1 MSPGF
6 RYLSRKPGLLNC
18 QLSAILYAPFGL
30 PTVRKTIS
38 HLQAQAEVAIELVL
52 IQPEGS
58 PYPEEDFAP
67 LILRSVEVPNGLTT
81 AQCWALGVKSAGAPI
96 VVFTE
101 DHCFPEPGWAKALVE
116 AHREER
122 WYAVG
127 PAAENANDST
137 RISRA
142 DMLMNFLDQ
151 LTNPEGPAPALMGH
165 NTSYKKSVLE
175 TLSDEMLVS
184 GLRCEI
190 VMHQSWGPEHCLHL
204 PGARVRHINLSKPLP
219 FLLHKLFGGV
229 VFGSERCARWSVP
242 KRAVY
247 LAGSWAIPALR
258 LQRILTR
265 LTSLAPNRKTRLLSA
280 WPWLIPA
287 LLLHASGEALGYL
300 LGPSA
305 SPAFYKF
312 YCQFEQRRWDMVCEN
327 DRRIQHQVLSQ
338 KVTPPRGK

>member
-1 MSPGF
+1 MCNICFERFTSSVFCLAG
-6 RYLSRKPGLLNC
+6 RLG
-18 QLSAILYAPFGL
+18 
-30 PTVRKTIS
+30 
-38 HLQAQAEVAIELVL
+38 
-52 IQPEGS
+52 EG
-58 PYPEEDFAP
+58 EGIGRRA
-67 LILRSVEVPNGLTT
+67 
-81 AQCWALGVKSAGAPI
+81 AGA
-96 VVFTE
+96 
-101 DHCFPEPGWAKALVE
+101 
-116 AHREER
+116 
-122 WYAVG
+122 
-127 PAAENANDST
+127 
-137 RISRA
+137 
-142 DMLMNFLDQ
+142 
-151 LTNPEGPAPALMGH
+151 
-165 NTSYKKSVLE
+165 
-175 TLSDEMLVS
+175 
-184 GLRCEI
+184 
-190 VMHQSWGPEHCLHL
+190 EHDGDV
-204 PGARVRHINLSKPLP
+204 PGAQGARRALR
-219 FLLHKLFGGV
+219 FGGV